1 MRPLGADLIATG
13 GKIITVDRAFGVAQA
28 IAVKDGRILHVGRD
42 DEVKV
47 LADAHTRVIDLAGR
61 AVMPG
66 LIDGH
71 AHMDREG
78 LKSVF
83 PSLAGA
89 RSIDDILV
97 RIAAL
102 AAQAKPGEWIV
113 TMPVGDPP
121 SYFDVPNN
129 LRERRF
135 PDRHDLDRAAP
146 DNPVYIR
153 AIWGFWRH
161 SLPLVS
167 IANSRAL
174 ALAGIGRTTAPPC
187 PSVEIAK
194 DDRGEPTGVLI
205 EHTYMPIVEL
215 TLMRASGRFGHDDR
229 VAALGRS
236 MQAYHAFGTTSIFEE
251 HGIAG
256 EVLGAYKALWQSGA
270 LTMRANLVFS
280 PAWTAVAAS
289 PLPQLMANWGAWLGG
304 TGMGDDRLRMGGL
317 YVLSESEDEGPR
329 SPRENAIRATA
340 SPYTGWAGFNYDAGL
355 PRERLR
361 DVMIEAARNDIR
373 CVGLTA
379 DLIDLYEEVDRIV
392 PIAGKRWVL
401 GHISVL
407 TPDQIER
414 IRALGLVV
422 TTHTNRYIWRT
433 GAHMLEEVGAAR
445 AGTISPLQSLRQA
458 GIRFGLGTDNVPVS
472 LFYPVWE
479 SIARRDR
486 RSGQVIAPDE
496 RLTREEALRA
506 VTIDAAYVTFDE
518 DRKGSLE
525 SGKLADFVVLDADP
539 LTVEEDAVKDIAAEL
554 TVVGGDI
561 VFERRD

>member
-1 MRPLGADLIATG
+1 
-13 GKIITVDRAFGVAQA
+13 
-28 IAVKDGRILHVGRD
+28 
-42 DEVKV
+42 
-47 LADAHTRVIDLAGR
+47 
-61 AVMPG
+61 
-66 LIDGH
+66 
-71 AHMDREG
+71 
-78 LKSVF
+78 
-83 PSLAGA
+83 
-89 RSIDDILV
+89 
-97 RIAAL
+97 
-102 AAQAKPGEWIV
+102 
-113 TMPVGDPP
+113 
-121 SYFDVPNN
+121 
-129 LRERRF
+129 
-135 PDRHDLDRAAP
+135 
-146 DNPVYIR
+146 
-153 AIWGFWRH
+153 
-161 SLPLVS
+161 
-167 IANSRAL
+167 
-174 ALAGIGRTTAPPC
+174 
-187 PSVEIAK
+187 
-194 DDRGEPTGVLI
+194 
-205 EHTYMPIVEL
+205 
-215 TLMRASGRFGHDDR
+215 MRASGRFSHDDR

-236 MQAYHAFGTTSIFEE
+236 MQAYHAFGTTSVFEE

-256 EVLGAYKALWQSGA
+256 EVLGAYKALWQRGA

-280 PAWTAVAAS
+280 PAWTAVAAA

-329 SPRENAIRATA
+329 SPQENALRASA

-379 DLIDLYEEVDRIV
+379 DLIDLYEAVDRV
-392 PIAGKRWVL
+392 HPIAGKRWVL

-407 TPDQIER
+407 TPDQIAR

-433 GAHMLEEVGAAR
+433 GARMLEEVGAAN
-445 AGTISPLQSLRQA
+445 AGTISPLQSLRRA

-486 RSGQVIAPDE
+486 RSGRVIAPEE

-525 SGKLADFVVLDADP
+525 PGKLADFVVLDADP
-539 LTVEEDAVKDIAAEL
+539 LTVEEDAIKDIAAEL
-554 TVVGGDI
+554 TVVGGEI

>member
-13 GKIITVDRAFGVAQA
+13 GKIITVDRGFSIVHA
-28 IAVKDGRILHVGRD
+28 IAVKDGRIIYVGSD
-42 DEVKV
+42 DEARA
-47 LADAHTRVIDLAGR
+47 LADAHTRVIELAGR
-61 AVMPG
+61 AVIPG

-78 LKSVF
+78 LKTVF

-89 RSIDDILV
+89 RSIDDILE

-102 AAQAKPGEWIV
+102 AAGANPGEWIV

-129 LRERRF
+129 IREGRF
-135 PDRHDLDRAAP
+135 PDRHELDRVAP

-167 IANSRAL
+167 IANTRAL
-174 ALAGIGRTTAPPC
+174 ALAGIGRNTEPPC
-187 PSVEIAK
+187 PSVEIVK
-194 DDRGEPTGVLI
+194 DERGEPTGALI

-215 TLMRASGRFGHDDR
+215 TMMRASSEFTHDHR
-229 VAALGRS
+229 VAALRRS

-256 EVLGAYKALWQSGA
+256 EVLRAYKALRQSGA

-280 PAWTAVAAS
+280 PAWTSVAKS

-317 YVLSESEDEGPR
+317 YVLSETEAEGPR

-373 CVGLTA
+373 CIGLTA
-379 DLIDLYEEVDRIV
+379 DLIDLYEEVNRV
-392 PIAGKRWVL
+392 HPIAEKRWVL

-407 TPDQIER
+407 TPDQIKR
-414 IRALGLVV
+414 IRDLGLVV

-433 GAHMLEEVGAAR
+433 GARMLEELGAAH
-445 AGTISPLQSLRQA
+445 AGSISPLQSLRQE
-458 GIRFGLGTDNVPVS
+458 GVPFGLGTDNVPIS
-472 LFYPVWE
+472 LFYPIWE
-479 SIARRDR
+479 SVARRDR
-486 RSGQVIAPDE
+486 STDQVIAPEE

-506 VTIDAAYVTFDE
+506 ATIDGAYLTFDE

-525 SGKLADFVVLDADP
+525 PGKLADFVVLDADP
-539 LTVEEDAVKDIAAEL
+539 LTVEEGAIKNIAADL
-554 TVVGGDI
+554 TVVGGEI
-561 VFERRD
+561 VFERRN